1 MAELR
6 SDAPGLFYRTLKS
19 SGVDFIAGVPCS
31 LLAPMFELAAND
43 PEIIYVPAV
52 REDIAVAAACGAILG
67 GRKPAVFMQNSGL
80 GTCGDVLLTL
90 ASMYQ
95 ISPLFVI
102 GWRGCE
108 KKDSPEHVMFGPRT
122 VPLCRQLNLK
132 PYVLANPFSPGRL
145 RAALRR
151 TEGATTAILVGAGIL
166 S

>member
-1 MAELR
+1 MAEPR
-6 SDAPGLFYRTLKS
+6 SDAPALLYRTLKS
-19 SGVDFIAGVPCS
+19 CGIDFVAGVPCS
-31 LLAPMFELAAND
+31 LLAPIFELAEND
-43 PEIIYVPAV
+43 TDIIYVPAV
-52 REDIAVAAACGAILG
+52 REDIAVAVACGAILG

-90 ASMYQ
+90 SSMYQ

-108 KKDSPEHVMFGPRT
+108 EKDSPEHVMFGPKT
-122 VPLCRQLNLK
+122 VSLCRQLNLK
-132 PYVLANPFSPGRL
+132 PHVLAHPFAPSRL

-151 TEGATTAILVGAGIL
+151 NDGATTAILVGAGIL